1 MGNMV
6 DRGKN
11 SFDTLFLLYALKIK
25 FPDKIYILRGGHEV
39 SEINRIYGFY
49 DEIKRKYNIK
59 V

>member
-1 MGNMV
+1 MV